1 MDGTRG
7 EAEREIK
14 SLGGEETSPSDL
26 DDDGALAARLLA
38 LAGRATADLREAGRC
53 ARTVTVKLRD
63 ADFRTRQAGRTL
75 AEPVQS
81 DRAVYAVARA
91 LLARLRGGRRV
102 AARLVRLA
110 LSRLTPPGARPLCPL
125 PEADARRR

>member
-81 DRAVYAVARA
+81 DRAVYAVARG
-91 LLARLRGGRRV
+91 LLAQLRAAPRVPAPLIGVSFAQLSPPQAHPPPPPLQAGGH
-102 AARLVRLA
+102 
-110 LSRLTPPGARPLCPL
+110 
-125 PEADARRR
+125 